1 MDNELVKWV
10 VDWGLARLS
19 ERNTWATWIAVA
31 GVKILGGQLDPAFD
45 NLLIN
50 AALGLVAVI
59 GYAVKGKP
67 ILEGKK

>member
-1 MDNELVKWV
+1 M
-10 VDWGLARLS
+10 
-19 ERNTWATWIAVA
+19 ERKTWATWIAVA